1 MEQTHYPVII
11 IGGGQA
17 GLSMSYCLT
26 QQGIGHA
33 IFERHQLGWAWR
45 AQRWDSFC
53 LVTPNWQCKLP
64 GFPYDG
70 DDPDGFMVNDQ
81 IIHYLERYAER
92 FGPPLLTGINV
103 ERVSRHGGGGFV
115 LRTSRGIFTADNV
128 VAAVGNYHRR
138 RFPALAARLP
148 GAIHQLHSADY
159 RCPAALPEGEVLV
172 VGSAQSGAQIAEDL
186 HLAGRRVHLCVG
198 SAPRV
203 NRFYRG
209 RDVVAWLEDMG
220 HYRLTVD
227 HHPQGE
233 DARRKTN
240 HYVTGRDG
248 GRDIDL
254 RLFAGQGM
262 QLYGRLLDIDEARRV
277 LVTADDLAANLDNA
291 DDTARRI
298 RESIDEWI
306 AAQGIDAPRE
316 PPYQPMWFPPPGQG
330 AIPLD
335 NLAAI
340 IWAVGFHTDFSWID
354 LPAFDDKGYPR
365 HRRGVSVEEGLHFLG
380 LPWLWTWGSGRFEGV
395 GEDAEYLAEHIAAR
409 LTVPAPQE
417 ARYAVR

>member
-1 MEQTHYPVII
+1 MEHTHFPVII

-17 GLSMSYCLT
+17 GLSISYCLK
-26 QQGIGHA
+26 QRGIEHV
-33 IFERHQLGWAWR
+33 IFERHRLGWAWR

-53 LVTPNWQCKLP
+53 LVTPNWQCRLP

-70 DDPDGFMVNDQ
+70 PDRDGFMVKGE
-81 IIHYLERYAER
+81 IIDYLERYAES
-92 FGPPLLTGINV
+92 FGPPLREGINV
-103 ERVSRHGGGGFV
+103 ERVGRLADGRFS
-115 LRTSRGIFTADNV
+115 LRTDQGEFTAGQV
-128 VAAVGNYHRR
+128 VVAVGNYHRP
-138 RFPALAARLP
+138 RFPAISSRLP
-148 GAIHQLHSADY
+148 EGIQQVHSADY
-159 RCPAALPEGEVLV
+159 RSPGALPAGDVLV

-227 HHPQGE
+227 DHPQGG

-254 RLFAGQGM
+254 RRFARQGM
-262 QLYGRLLDIDEARRV
+262 KLYGRLLDVDTERG
-277 LVTADDLAANLDNA
+277 LLLTGDDLAANLDNA

-298 RESIDEWI
+298 RDSIDEWI
-306 AAQGIDAPRE
+306 AAQGIDAPQE
-316 PPYQPMWFPPPGQG
+316 PPYQPEWTPEPGTG
-330 AIPLD
+330 VIALD
-335 NLAAI
+335 SLAAVV
-340 IWAVGFHTDFSWID
+340 WAVGFHTDFGWID
-354 LPAFDDKGYPR
+354 LPAFDAQGYPR
-365 HRRGVSVEEGLHFLG
+365 HRRGVSEEAGLYFLG

-395 GEDAEYLAEHIAAR
+395 GEDADYLARHIAAFLADR
-409 LTVPAPQE
+409 AAPE
-417 ARYAVR
+417 VGYAVR

>member
-1 MEQTHYPVII
+1 MEQTHFPVII

-17 GLSMSYCLT
+17 GLSMSYCLK
-26 QQGIGHA
+26 QQGIDHV

-45 AQRWDSFC
+45 TQRWDSFC
-53 LVTPNWQCKLP
+53 LVTPNWQCRLP

-70 DDPDGFMVNDQ
+70 DDPDGFMANSDIVD
-81 IIHYLERYAER
+81 YLERYASS
-92 FGPPLLTGINV
+92 FAPPLLTGINV
-103 ERVSRHGGGGFV
+103 ERVGRDAGGYT
-115 LRTSRGIFTADNV
+115 LRTGRGTFTARHV
-128 VAAVGNYHRR
+128 VVAVGNYHRR
-138 RFPALAARLP
+138 RFPALAARVP
-148 GAIHQLHSADY
+148 GRIHQLHSADY
-159 RCPAALPEGEVLV
+159 RSPAALPEGAVLV

-186 HLAGRRVHLCVG
+186 HLAGRRVYLCVG

-203 NRFYRG
+203 SRFYRG

-227 HHPQGE
+227 SHPQGE

-262 QLYGRLLDIDEARRV
+262 RLHGRLLDLDQRNGV
-277 LVTADDLAANLDNA
+277 LITGDDLAANLDNA

-298 RESIDEWI
+298 KESIDKWI
-306 AAQGIDAPRE
+306 ATQGIDAPEE
-316 PPYQPMWFPPPGQG
+316 PPYLPMWFPEPGQG

-335 NLAAI
+335 SLAAI
-340 IWAVGFHTDFSWID
+340 VWAVGFHTDFSWID
-354 LPAFDDKGYPR
+354 APVFDGQGYPR
-365 HRRGVSVEEGLHFLG
+365 HRRGVAVEEGIYFLG

-395 GEDAEYLAEHIAAR
+395 GYDAEYLARHIAGRITA
-409 LTVPAPQE
+409 PASKA
-417 ARYAVR
+417 ARYIAR

>member
-1 MEQTHYPVII
+1 MD
-11 IGGGQA
+11 GG
-17 GLSMSYCLT
+17 L
-26 QQGIGHA
+26 H
-33 IFERHQLGWAWR
+33 RLG
-45 AQRWDSFC
+45 
-53 LVTPNWQCKLP
+53 
-64 GFPYDG
+64 G
-70 DDPDGFMVNDQ
+70 
-81 IIHYLERYAER
+81 
-92 FGPPLLTGINV
+92 
-103 ERVSRHGGGGFV
+103 
-115 LRTSRGIFTADNV
+115 
-128 VAAVGNYHRR
+128 
-138 RFPALAARLP
+138 
-148 GAIHQLHSADY
+148 
-159 RCPAALPEGEVLV
+159 
-172 VGSAQSGAQIAEDL
+172 
-186 HLAGRRVHLCVG
+186 
-198 SAPRV
+198 
-203 NRFYRG
+203 
-209 RDVVAWLEDMG
+209 
-220 HYRLTVD
+220 D
-227 HHPQGE
+227 HHPRGE
-233 DARRKTN
+233 GARRKTN

-262 QLYGRLLDIDEARRV
+262 QLYGRLLDNDEARRV
-277 LVTADDLAANLDNA
+277 LVTADDLAANLGNA

-365 HRRGVSVEEGLHFLG
+365 HRRGVSAEEGLHFLG

-409 LTVPAPQE
+409 LTAPAPQE